1 MISKM
6 YQRVKT
12 LSASRSYSSNVDGLN
27 IYSVKEYVGKVL
39 NMHEFAIKT
48 ITAMTLTGFAGLY
61 LHVDKRFD
69 DMKADN
75 TRSFDEIKAD
85 TNKRFEQVDKRF
97 EQVDKRFEQVDK
109 RLDKIESDVGEIKNI
124 LLKEFS
130 KNK

>member
-1 MISKM
+1 MISKI

-12 LSASRSYSSNVDGLN
+12 LSASRSYSSNADGLN

-85 TNKRFEQVDKRF
+85 TNKRFEQVDKR
-97 EQVDKRFEQVDK
+97 
-109 RLDKIESDVGEIKNI
+109 LDKIESDVGEIKNI